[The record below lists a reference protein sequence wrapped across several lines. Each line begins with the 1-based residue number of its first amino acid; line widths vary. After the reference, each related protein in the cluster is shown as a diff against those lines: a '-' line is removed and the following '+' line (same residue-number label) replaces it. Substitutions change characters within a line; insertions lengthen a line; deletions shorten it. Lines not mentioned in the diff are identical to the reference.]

1 MTKPKSKP
9 KRKKEP
15 HPTLFVLEGAI
26 RVYEDGSMLEL
37 HTQITQEEWEIIV
50 SETIH
55 YKVFLECLKTVAC
68 PILEE
73 PWAEEDDYFRVQMEV
88 AVSRM
93 RNIDALL
100 VASFDQKEIM
110 RAYTKKAQRNAQA
123 LKAEIDGP
131 RIAIR
136 MAQSSSSFD
145 KVGQKV
151 YKKAQLNGFANTR
164 QDQTW
169 RTY

>member
-1 MTKPKSKP
+1 MTKKKQKP

-55 YKVFLECLKTVAC
+55 YKVFVECLKEVAC

-73 PWAEEDDYFRVQMEV
+73 RWTEEDDYFRIQLDV
-88 AVSRM
+88 AASRM
-93 RNIDALL
+93 RNIDPLL

-110 RAYTKKAQRNAQA
+110 RTYTKKAQRNAQA
-123 LKAEIDGP
+123 LKAEINELRQQRAKLLLDSDG
-131 RIAIR
+131 
-136 MAQSSSSFD
+136 D
-145 KVGQKV
+145 TTKVSD
-151 YKKAQLNGFANTR
+151 L
-164 QDQTW
+164 
-169 RTY
+169 